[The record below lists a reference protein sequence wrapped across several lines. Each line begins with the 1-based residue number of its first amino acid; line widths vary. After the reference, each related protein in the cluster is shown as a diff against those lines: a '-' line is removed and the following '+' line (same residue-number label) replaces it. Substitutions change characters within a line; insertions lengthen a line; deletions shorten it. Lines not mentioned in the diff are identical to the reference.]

1 MKRFL
6 VFRPSWLG
14 GWLSRLDRIGLPF
27 IPHPSSLIPL
37 AVCGLLFFQG
47 ISSRE
52 LWASHEARAAQNAQ
66 RMLDDGDWLLP
77 RLYDDQVEM
86 QKPPGF
92 YWMVAV
98 VGWLRGGVDATAV
111 RLPAALAGM
120 LTVMLVWWHV
130 RRRGRPVAGF
140 VAAAVLAGAVHF
152 TGTARIGR
160 IDVPLACAVAAIM
173 LVSRDALAERGTRLT
188 VVSIGL
194 VAGAALLLKGPIGVV
209 LPVAAL
215 GVFAMIERLP
225 VRRLLVPALVVGTV
239 ALSIAAP
246 WFIWANAATDGEFFR
261 VFFVYHHFNRAFGGA
276 ETLAGH
282 PWWFYLPRFAA
293 DFLPW
298 TPLLLAG
305 VAARRWRGDP
315 DARFGLVWFV
325 AMIAVLSVSRFKRAD
340 YLLPAYGGA
349 AIFLGCV
356 LERWYLTRTMGTQR
370 RAAFGFALGLALL
383 PVGWLVFDHF
393 VTSNEEAA
401 HAQASFARH
410 IRERA
415 PNSEPVLLFRVESHL
430 LAFHLGRPVHTLVE
444 WADLLAAVREPGP
457 HFVVT
462 RAEFLDDVRQSLA
475 IPFDVLLRSEDA
487 TGAKAYHPLVLLRFP
502 GEPCPSNPPRD

>member
-1 MKRFL
+1 L
-6 VFRPSWLG
+6 TEEPVP
-14 GWLSRLDRIGLPF
+14 
-27 IPHPSSLIPL
+27 
-37 AVCGLLFFQG
+37 
-47 ISSRE
+47 
-52 LWASHEARAAQNAQ
+52 AS
-66 RMLDDGDWLLP
+66 DS
-77 RLYDDQVEM
+77 
-86 QKPPGF
+86 
-92 YWMVAV
+92 
-98 VGWLRGGVDATAV
+98 AT
-111 RLPAALAGM
+111 RS
-120 LTVMLVWWHV
+120 
-130 RRRGRPVAGF
+130 
-140 VAAAVLAGAVHF
+140 AGA
-152 TGTARIGR
+152 
-160 IDVPLACAVAAIM
+160 
-173 LVSRDALAERGTRLT
+173 SRLT
-188 VVSIGL
+188 VVL
-194 VAGAALLLKGPIGVV
+194 VGVIAGTALLLKGPIGVV
-209 LPVAAL
+209 LPAAAL
-215 GVFAMIERLP
+215 AALALIESVP
-225 VRRLLVPALVVGTV
+225 VRRLLVPAFAIGGV
-239 ALSIAAP
+239 ALAIAAP

-325 AMIAVLSVSRFKRAD
+325 AMIGVLSVSRFKRAD

-356 LERWYLTRTMGTQR
+356 LERWYLTRTSGTQR
-370 RAAFGFALGLALL
+370 RVAFGFALGLALL

-401 HAQASFARH
+401 HAQAPFARH

-415 PNSEPVLLFRVESHL
+415 PTSEPVLLFRVESHL